1 MNGYKAMKKNR
12 IRQLVIWGYV
22 TQTQANQMYR
32 DYLRLFK
39 RYAG

>member
-1 MNGYKAMKKNR
+1 MKKSR
-12 IRQLVIWGYV
+12 IRKLVIWGYV
-22 TQTQANQMYR
+22 TQAQANKMYR